1 MEDFRDDRG
10 KPDPTKKFPIS
21 KEIPIVRKTKSVEKS
36 KTTTAGEIK
45 TEKVRTY

>member
-21 KEIPIVRKTKSVEKS
+21 KEIPVVRKTKRVEKS
-36 KTTTAGEIK
+36 QTTGAGEIK